1 MLKHCGPI
9 LIWTQFLH
17 FWGSWL
23 ILILQANG
31 EMGLPLTG
39 SDEVDRVSSCFLPF
53 CQLLHANLASTA
65 FYPHALQCSVC
76 QVWRRWFLSFP
87 LDRAHCNDQFA
98 CHMPVFMCRLT
109 RFMSAARFLSSVLSL
124 IIWLL
129 TLPPFGVVSLSAY
142 HHDVLFCGRNGFSRF

>member
-1 MLKHCGPI
+1 MKHCGPI
-9 LIWTQFLH
+9 LIWTQCLH

-65 FYPHALQCSVC
+65 FYRMHCSVAFAKFDDDGFWAFHWIELIVTINLPAIC
-76 QVWRRWFLSFP
+76 QFSCVIWHNSCQLS
-87 LDRAHCNDQFA
+87 
-98 CHMPVFMCRLT
+98 
-109 RFMSAARFLSSVLSL
+109 RFLSSVLSL
-124 IIWLL
+124 IIWLI

-142 HHDVLFCGRNGFSRF
+142 HHDVLFCGGNGFSRL